1 MPLNIERVKDY
12 VAAMGDFEAQ
22 DVEKFDF
29 IITASASAV
38 ENMLTDK
45 DKINDERV
53 LQLAAAK
60 AYYKICCLNSAQND
74 LVQFSAG
81 DVSYKEK
88 ENGTVAAAGEI
99 LQSALNDCG
108 GLILNDG
115 FAFLG
120 V

>member
-1 MPLNIERVKDY
+1 MNIERVKDY

-88 ENGTVAAAGEI
+88 ENGTAAGEI